1 MKRYQRL
8 LVLALIVAAA
18 AGGASLAGTFGGL
31 TGVESL
37 RFTTL
42 DWRLQTTTE
51 SFQPVVG
58 DREAEV
64 VLVLFDE
71 FSVTDP
77 QMGWVW
83 EQPFPRHEIARVI
96 DEVAAAGARTIGLD
110 VFLEHRYRAES
121 AAGTDRVLRE
131 VMEEGDEALHAA
143 MERAG
148 NVVLVGPVLETDDG
162 PVLQEPDPYFM
173 EVAAGLG
180 AAELPT
186 AFETVRE
193 GTLAVRDGG
202 GLAPSF
208 ATALY
213 GHARGVDTD
222 SLMLQARRWGRVA
235 LPGLPPSVGH
245 LPERWWEAGTSSRS
259 SVVPFT
265 LRFYGPP
272 SGSMSGDP
280 PGTFPAFSS
289 STVGDIA
296 LFSPEAFRDKIVLI
310 GSGFHDSDKFRT
322 AFFGAEALPDSAGAA
337 PVAYGYMYGVEIHAN
352 AVQNMLDERY
362 VRPMGQAGE
371 ALLLLLAALL
381 AGGAVF
387 WRGAG
392 WGGFAT
398 VATVAGLVV
407 AGYWSWAGQAY
418 GPGGTW
424 LDLGEPLLWLPVVTP
439 GLAAVFSYVGSVAY
453 VSVVE
458 GREKRFIKGAF
469 GKYVSPEVV
478 ADIARNPEALQL
490 GGQKR
495 TLSLLF
501 SDLAGFT
508 TLSER
513 LDPQELLAHLNEYL
527 SDMTRIVM
535 DEQGTLDKYIGDAIM
550 AFWNAPKE
558 VEDHADR
565 ALRAAILMQR
575 RMRELNARWR
585 GANADAEELVVRIG
599 VNTGTVVVGN
609 VGGAERFDYS
619 AIGDAVNLAARLEPA
634 NKTYDTLTMCSEFT
648 LEQARR
654 EDFRVRE
661 LDLIAVKGKVEPVRV
676 YELLEL
682 ADVELAP
689 EKEEALRHY
698 DAGLNAYKRRDWTLA
713 AEYFQAALEADPA
726 DGPSRVY
733 LDRAEEYTDAPPPA
747 DWDFVVRRTT
757 K

>member
-1 MKRYQRL
+1 
-8 LVLALIVAAA
+8 
-18 AGGASLAGTFGGL
+18 
-31 TGVESL
+31 
-37 RFTTL
+37 
-42 DWRLQTTTE
+42 
-51 SFQPVVG
+51 
-58 DREAEV
+58 
-64 VLVLFDE
+64 
-71 FSVTDP
+71 
-77 QMGWVW
+77 
-83 EQPFPRHEIARVI
+83 
-96 DEVAAAGARTIGLD
+96 
-110 VFLEHRYRAES
+110 
-121 AAGTDRVLRE
+121 
-131 VMEEGDEALHAA
+131 
-143 MERAG
+143 
-148 NVVLVGPVLETDDG
+148 
-162 PVLQEPDPYFM
+162 
-173 EVAAGLG
+173 
-180 AAELPT
+180 
-186 AFETVRE
+186 
-193 GTLAVRDGG
+193 
-202 GLAPSF
+202 
-208 ATALY
+208 
-213 GHARGVDTD
+213 
-222 SLMLQARRWGRVA
+222 
-235 LPGLPPSVGH
+235 
-245 LPERWWEAGTSSRS
+245 
-259 SVVPFT
+259 
-265 LRFYGPP
+265 
-272 SGSMSGDP
+272 
-280 PGTFPAFSS
+280 
-289 STVGDIA
+289 
-296 LFSPEAFRDKIVLI
+296 
-310 GSGFHDSDKFRT
+310 
-322 AFFGAEALPDSAGAA
+322 
-337 PVAYGYMYGVEIHAN
+337 
-352 AVQNMLDERY
+352 
-362 VRPMGQAGE
+362 
-371 ALLLLLAALL
+371 
-381 AGGAVF
+381 
-387 WRGAG
+387 
-392 WGGFAT
+392 
-398 VATVAGLVV
+398 
-407 AGYWSWAGQAY
+407 
-418 GPGGTW
+418 
-424 LDLGEPLLWLPVVTP
+424 
-439 GLAAVFSYVGSVAY
+439 
-453 VSVVE
+453 
-458 GREKRFIKGAF
+458 
-469 GKYVSPEVV
+469 V